1 MVYGTELIKQTWSAG
16 GQHGWKLAAVFD
28 TGREFS
34 DEERAQ
40 DYWSDDWR
48 FKDSMLVFEA
58 PPPPGFTPTGLVN
71 MGHVVGGYAV
81 AQPVQPMQKH
91 VSSQPAHVPPPPPC
105 ARRSLLCNL
114 CGLSGRL
121 QCHRLVRPRLL
132 QELPRAASG
141 RHEPKVRLEYDPKRR
156 VVSKAS
162 CYLRTDDVVKPYGV
176 YRPPC

>member
-1 MVYGTELIKQTWSAG
+1 MIYDSILAEHIICTILTSDFAACSGPADVVYGTELIKQTWSAG

-91 VSSQPAHVPPPPPC
+91 VSSQPAHVPPPPPPQMQG
-105 ARRSLLCNL
+105 LLP
-114 CGLSGRL
+114 GQPQRGT
-121 QCHRLVRPRLL
+121 
-132 QELPRAASG
+132 
-141 RHEPKVRLEYDPKRR
+141 
-156 VVSKAS
+156 SKN
-162 CYLRTDDVVKPYGV
+162 
-176 YRPPC
+176 